1 MVEPL
6 FFFGAGASAPFGI
19 PTMKEMVTLFKQE
32 LKNEKGEEKDEEASL
47 YKNVEEVLRE
57 DFQRVDLESVFSVI
71 DGIAQGLTPHQLGY
85 LTTFFVR
92 RAKDP
97 TLLEP
102 PRLELRKAA
111 QRLRNKFEDFV
122 KRVCWAKPDKLD
134 QIMGTYLPFL
144 DMVFQ
149 SVGGGMS
156 QFRYENHSYTYNS
169 GWEMFTTN
177 YDNVLEVLWR
187 DGVRQ
192 EELETG
198 FQWNTASHTQVF
210 SSSRLLGQKLK
221 LAKLHGSITWW
232 VEEPTGIIVEDRQPP
247 NPSYLARKLGEQV
260 LLYPIQQK
268 ELLAPPY
275 LDLLFAFKESL
286 QRHDK
291 WLVVGYSFADEMLRS
306 LFVRTSTPRT
316 RLVLVHP
323 DPTVSES
330 LANERGWRGKI
341 LPVRNRFGEL
351 SANALVRDA
360 LQTP

>member
-156 QFRYENHSYTYNS
+156 QFRYENQSYTYNS

-268 ELLAPPY
+268 DTFSRPY
-275 LDLLFAFKESL
+275 FDLFYAFNQAL
-286 QRHDK
+286 QKSKK
-291 WLVVGYSFADEMLRS
+291 WLVIGYSFADDIIRAMLARS
-306 LFVRTSTPRT
+306 STPDT
-316 RLVLVHP
+316 TLVLVHP
-323 DPTVSES
+323 DPTASEKM
-330 LANERGWRGKI
+330 AREPGWSGRLNHLKMK
-341 LPVRNRFGEL
+341 FGVAETNP
-351 SANALVRDA
+351 AIAEALR
-360 LQTP
+360 